1 MNVFLEPLRELEAYN
16 YIRQKLEEQ
25 QNPEG
30 GQPEKACGILADSCA
45 DPQKTH
51 LLYALC
57 REDSLSGSSR
67 LRLVLTHSD
76 RRAREI
82 AQDCAFYDKNVFVF
96 PARDLIFYQA
106 DLRGNEIDKER
117 LRCLRRILEG
127 KPVTVVTTFA
137 SLMTPQIPLRV
148 LKENVVDIGRREAV
162 DLAGLTKRLV
172 EMGYEKNYQTERPG
186 QFAVRGD
193 ILDVFDLTQDN
204 PIRIEFWGDE
214 VETIRSFD
222 VLSQRSVEQLEFV
235 HIFPASEMIL
245 EDRRLR
251 DGLARIRREADRVG
265 KKHREQ
271 GNPEAAHR
279 LKTEIARITEE
290 AGELR
295 LLSGLE
301 SFIHYFYPMTESLL
315 DLFPPE
321 QTLVFLDEPQRILQH
336 ANGVETE
343 FRVSMISRSE
353 KGYVLP
359 GQMDLIRETPE
370 ILLSLEKYRRVGLT
384 ILAGIAKETDLYITL
399 PDRYTAENAGTKAD
413 DSSIGEELIPLS
425 RKAAG
430 NAVPEAA
437 PENSSGGGEDRDRFA
452 MHFDSLVQMHAREA
466 SLSGLSYEGLRGLLS
481 KMRAKK
487 ERVII
492 VSPSRT
498 RAKRLA
504 EQLTLDDVTAFYRE
518 NVMRSLK
525 PGDVMTYSGRM
536 RKGFSYPEIGFTM
549 LTESD
554 IFGEEKKKRKKT
566 RRFTGGDQI
575 KKFSELRVGDYVVHE
590 QYGIGIYRG
599 VEKIEVDHIARDYL
613 KIEYGSGGVLYIM
626 PTDLSVLQKYA
637 AGEGAR
643 KPKLNKLGTQ
653 EWNHTRSR
661 VQKSVEEVADDLVEL
676 YAKRQAKKG
685 HVYGKDT
692 VWQRELEE
700 MFPYEET
707 EDQLTAIEDTKRDM
721 ESDKIMDRLIC
732 GDVGYGKT
740 EIAVRAAFK
749 AVQEGMQVAVLVPTT
764 ILAQQHYNTFSER
777 MHSFPVII
785 ESLSRFR
792 SSKEQKKVISDLGK
806 GMVDIVIGTHR
817 LLSKDVKFK
826 NLGLLIVDE
835 EQRFGVTHK
844 EKIKQMK
851 EDVDVLTLSAT
862 PIPRTLH
869 MSMVGIRDMSILEK
883 APGDRV
889 PIQTYVMEYNE
900 EMVREAIARELS
912 RGGQVYYVHNRV
924 NDISSAAVQVQ
935 ELVPEARVAYA
946 HGQMKESEL
955 EAVMYDFISGGIDV
969 LVSTTI
975 IETGLDISNVNTIII
990 SDADKMGLSQL
1001 YQLRGRVGRTGRTA
1015 YAFLMYKRGQILRE
1029 IAEKRLAAIRE
1040 FTDLG
1045 SGFRISMRDL
1055 EIRGAGSILGRVQ
1068 HGHMQAVGYDLYC
1081 KLLEGAVRKA
1091 KGEEPKKEKN
1101 VTVNLLA
1108 DAFLPESYI
1117 VNEEQ
1122 KLEIY
1127 KKIAAI
1133 ESAADVEDIRGELID
1148 RFGEIPLAAQNLL
1161 RVALIRS
1168 VAAVLD
1174 ISEITG
1180 SGGVIRIIPAPGSKD
1195 MKIEN
1200 IPLFVKMYRGRLSF
1214 IAKGTPQFHLEYE
1227 ITGSTIRDEETL
1239 LQTTEDLLVNYSKVL
1254 RAAP

>member
-1 MNVFLEPLRELEAYN
+1 MNVFSEPLRELEAYN
-16 YIRQKLEEQ
+16 FIKQTLEGQ
-25 QNPEG
+25 DAEG
-30 GQPEKACGILADSCA
+30 GRDPERACSVLADSCV
-45 DPQKTH
+45 DPQKAH
-51 LLYALC
+51 LLYSLC
-57 REDSLSGSSR
+57 REDSLSGTSK

-76 RRAREI
+76 LRAREI
-82 AQDCAFYDKNVFVF
+82 AQDCAFYDRNVSVF

-127 KPVTVVTTFA
+127 KPVTVITTFA
-137 SLMTPQIPLRV
+137 ALMTPQIPLRV
-148 LKENVVDIGRREAV
+148 LKNNVVGIGKREEI
-162 DLAGLTKRLV
+162 DLTALTGRLV

-186 QFAVRGD
+186 QFALRGD
-193 ILDVFDLTQDN
+193 ILDVFDLTQEN

-222 VLSQRSVEQLEFV
+222 VLSQRSIEQLEFV
-235 HIFPASEMIL
+235 NIFPASEMIL
-245 EDRRLR
+245 EERRLQ
-251 DGLARIRREADRVG
+251 DGLSRIKREAGRVSE
-265 KKHREQ
+265 KYRENGDQ
-271 GNPEAAHR
+271 QAAHR
-279 LKTEIARITEE
+279 LETEIARIVEE
-290 AGELR
+290 AAELR
-295 LLSGLE
+295 VFSGLE

-315 DLFPPE
+315 DLFPPD
-321 QTLVFLDEPQRILQH
+321 QTLVFLDEPLRILQH
-336 ANGVETE
+336 ASAVETE
-343 FRVSMISRSE
+343 FRESMISRAE

-370 ILLSLEKYRRVGLT
+370 ILAGLEKYRRVGAAVLSGG
-384 ILAGIAKETDLYITL
+384 AEGHSVRIAL
-399 PDRYTAENAGTKAD
+399 PDLSGTASADGTAVIGRTGASAAQAHAGEKY
-413 DSSIGEELIPLS
+413 S
-425 RKAAG
+425 
-430 NAVPEAA
+430 
-437 PENSSGGGEDRDRFA
+437 
-452 MHFDSLVQMHAREA
+452 MYFDSVVQMHARDA
-466 SLSGLSYEGLRGLLS
+466 SLSGLSYVGLREQLAR
-481 KMRAKK
+481 MRAGK

-504 EQLTLDDVTAFYRE
+504 EELTADGVTAFYRE
-518 NVMRSLK
+518 NIMRPLNR
-525 PGDVMTYSGRM
+525 GDIMTFSGRM
-536 RKGFSYPEIGFTM
+536 RKGFSYPQIGFTM

-566 RRFTGGDQI
+566 RRYSGGEQI
-575 KKFSELRVGDYVVHE
+575 RNFSELRVGDFVVHE

-613 KIEYGSGGVLYIM
+613 KIEYGAGGVLFVM

-637 AGEGAR
+637 AAEGAR
-643 KPKLNKLGTQ
+643 KPRLNKLGTQ
-653 EWNHTRSR
+653 EWNHTRSK
-661 VQKSVEEVADDLVEL
+661 VQKSVEEVAEDLVEL
-676 YAKRQAKKG
+676 YASRQARKG

-792 SSKEQKKVISDLGK
+792 SSKEQKKVIAELGK

-826 NLGLLIVDE
+826 NLGLLVVDE

-844 EKIKQMK
+844 EKIKKMK

-869 MSMVGIRDMSILEK
+869 MSMVGIRDMSLLEK

-900 EMVREAIARELS
+900 EMVREAITRELS
-912 RGGQVYYVHNRV
+912 RKGQVYYVHNRV
-924 NDISSAAVQVQ
+924 NDIASATAQVQ
-935 ELVPEARVAYA
+935 ALVPEARVSFA

-955 EAVMYDFISGGIDV
+955 EAIMYDFISGAVDV

-1015 YAFLMYKRGQILRE
+1015 YAFLMYKRGQVLKE

-1108 DAFLPESYI
+1108 DAFLPETYI

-1127 KKIAAI
+1127 KKIAAV
-1133 ESAADVEDIRGELID
+1133 ESAADVEDVREELID
-1148 RFGEIPLAAQNLL
+1148 RFGEIPLPAQNLL
-1161 RVALIRS
+1161 RIALIRA

-1174 ISEITG
+1174 IAEITG
-1180 SGGVIRIIPAPGSKD
+1180 SGGVIRVIPEQGSKE

-1200 IPLFVKMYRGRLSF
+1200 IPLFVRLYRGSLSF
-1214 IAKGTPQFHLEYE
+1214 VAKGTPQFQLQYKV
-1227 ITGSTIRDEETL
+1227 TGSTVRDEETL
-1239 LQTTEDLLVNYSKVL
+1239 LQSTEDLLVHYSKIL